1 MTATLFF
8 TFGVIIGSFLNV
20 VALRYSED
28 KNIFSL
34 AHLGGRSNCQHCH
47 QQLAWYE
54 LVPILSFLL
63 QKGKCW
69 ICMKKLSWQ
78 YPLVELASGLV
89 FLLPLYFLNYALLPT
104 PYALIESIVW
114 ISAFLIFLL
123 IWAIDFRLYIIPDEL
138 NLLLGILGLILADMQ
153 NLYFQ
158 FSQFSGSFLGSYA
171 ALFGLRGG
179 GVWQNHLLAM
189 LIGASIVGVIILLTK
204 GNGMGMGDLKLLA
217 ALGLLF
223 GWPDVLFIFIIASVI
238 GAAVSLV
245 LMLFQKKTLKSSV
258 PFGPFLVMGAALVF
272 FFGENILRSYFN
284 FFGF

>member
-1 MTATLFF
+1 MTAFFLF

-47 QQLAWYE
+47 QNLAWYE
-54 LVPILSFLL
+54 LIPIFSFLL

-69 ICMKKLSWQ
+69 ICLKKLSWQ
-78 YPLVELASGLV
+78 YPLVELASGLI
-89 FLLPLYFLNYALLPT
+89 FLLPLYFLNYALRPT

-114 ISAFLIFLL
+114 IAAFLIFLL

-138 NLLLGILGLILADMQ
+138 NFLLAILGLILIDAQ
-153 NLYFQ
+153 NLYGS
-158 FSQFSGSFLGSYA
+158 FSEFSGSFLGSYS
-171 ALFGLRGG
+171 ALFGLRS

-189 LIGASIVGVIILLTK
+189 LIGAGIVGIIILLTR
-204 GNGMGMGDLKLLA
+204 GNGMGMGDLKLMA
-217 ALGLLF
+217 ALGLLY
-223 GWPDVLFIFIIASVI
+223 GWPDVLFIFMFASVI

-245 LMLFQKKTLKSSV
+245 LMLARKKTMKSSV
-258 PFGPFLVMGAALVF
+258 PFGPFLVMGAASVF
-272 FFGENILRSYFN
+272 FFGEALIRGYFN